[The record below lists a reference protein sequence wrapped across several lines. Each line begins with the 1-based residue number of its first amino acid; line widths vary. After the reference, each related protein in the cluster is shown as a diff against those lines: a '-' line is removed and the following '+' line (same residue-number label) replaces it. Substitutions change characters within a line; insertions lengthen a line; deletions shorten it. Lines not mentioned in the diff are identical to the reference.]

1 MDWSAARRGCVNGI
15 VKVHIR
21 LGCLGVLPAVA
32 AAALAAPAAAAPQTE
47 RVSVSSSERQGNGPS
62 TQPLYRVA
70 PTLSRTG
77 RFVVFA
83 SDARNLVPGDT
94 NGESDVFVRD
104 RKAGTTRRVSL
115 TSKGAQ
121 ASRRSIYPSISSSGR
136 YVAFQSQAS
145 LARGDRGSGWDVYVR
160 DLKLRKTTLVS
171 IRPNG
176 VHRGD
181 DAAISG
187 DGRSVV
193 FQSRRPSRT
202 RGLPGKVDIFVR
214 HLGAR
219 RTERV
224 TVSPTGEGAA
234 SYFHSQ
240 TASISG
246 NGRFV
251 AFDSEANNLVAGDHN
266 LGQDVFVRDL
276 KRHVTIRIGGDKAN
290 GDETTDSPAMS
301 GNGRF
306 VTLHSNAPEITGG
319 DDARGWFRRD
329 LKTGATLRIPPEYPS
344 PSYTAPAS
352 LSDNGNIVVFGIS
365 DPDNHTSVV
374 SVHDVAKNTT
384 TRVSV
389 DSAGQPPDAGTQGA
403 AISGDGRFAGF
414 SSSATNL
421 VSGDTNGT
429 QDVFVRGPL
438 GP

>member
-1 MDWSAARRGCVNGI
+1 
-15 VKVHIR
+15 
-21 LGCLGVLPAVA
+21 
-32 AAALAAPAAAAPQTE
+32 
-47 RVSVSSSERQGNGPS
+47 
-62 TQPLYRVA
+62 
-70 PTLSRTG
+70 
-77 RFVVFA
+77 
-83 SDARNLVPGDT
+83 
-94 NGESDVFVRD
+94 VFVRD
-104 RKAGTTRRVSL
+104 RKAGTTKRVSL

-121 ASRRSIYPSISSSGR
+121 ANRRSIYPSISSSGR

-160 DLKLRKTTLVS
+160 DLKLNKTTLVS

-176 VHRGD
+176 VHRGNE
-181 DAAISG
+181 AAISG

-193 FQSRRPSRT
+193 FESRRPSSIK
-202 RGLPGKVDIFVR
+202 GLNKVDIFVR

-234 SYFHSQ
+234 SYDQ
-240 TASISG
+240 TTASISG

-251 AFDSEANNLVAGDHN
+251 AFDSSANNLVAGDHN

-276 KRHVTIRIGGDKAN
+276 KRHVTTRIGGDKAN
-290 GDETTDSPAMS
+290 GSETTDSPAMS

-374 SVHDVAKNTT
+374 SVHDVAKDTT

-389 DSAGQPPDAGTQGA
+389 GTAGQSADAATDGA
-403 AISGDGRFAGF
+403 GISGDGRFAGF
-414 SSSATNL
+414 STSATNL
-421 VSGDTNGT
+421 VSGDTNDT

>member
-1 MDWSAARRGCVNGI
+1 
-15 VKVHIR
+15 VKVHTR
-21 LGCLGVLPAVA
+21 LTWPTLTCHSLGVCVGLLTL
-32 AAALAAPAAAAPQTE
+32 AAALAAPAAAAPRTE

-77 RFVVFA
+77 RFVVFT
-83 SDARNLVPGDT
+83 SDAGNLVPRDT
-94 NGESDVFVRD
+94 NGHSDVFVRD

-121 ASRRSIYPSISSSGR
+121 ANRRSIHPSISSSGR

-160 DLKLRKTTLVS
+160 DLKLKKTTLVS

-181 DAAISG
+181 EAAISG

-193 FQSRRPSRT
+193 FQSRRPSSIK
-202 RGLPGKVDIFVR
+202 GLNKVDVLVR

-234 SYFHSQ
+234 SYDQ
-240 TASISG
+240 TTASISG

-251 AFDSEANNLVAGDHN
+251 AFDSFANNLVAGDDN
-266 LGQDVFVRDL
+266 GTQDVFVRDL
-276 KRHVTIRIGGDKAN
+276 KRHATTRIGGN
-290 GDETTDSPAMS
+290 GTISGSETTSDPAMS

-306 VTLHSNAPEITGG
+306 VTFNSNAPEITGG

-329 LKTGATLRIPPEYPS
+329 LKTGATLRLLSGFPPPHF
-344 PSYTAPAS
+344 TVPAS
-352 LSDNGNIVVFGIS
+352 LSDNGNIVVFGTS
-365 DPDNHTSVV
+365 DPDNHMSAVF
-374 SVHDVAKNTT
+374 VHDVAKNTT

-389 DSAGQPPDAGTQGA
+389 GTAGQSADDYVEGA

-414 SSSATNL
+414 STSATNL
-421 VSGDTNGT
+421 VSGDTNDT